1 MSHEAH
7 VGLTTRWLASKTP
20 LSKVIPMSKRVAEI
34 VVETLEAAGVRHCY
48 GIVGDTLNHVTDAIH
63 RSSIQWVHMRHEEA
77 GAFAAGADS
86 LISGQ
91 LTACAGSCG
100 PGSLHFINGVF
111 ESNRNR
117 APMVLIASQIVT
129 PELGMEFPQEVD
141 FKAVYGSCSVFC
153 EQVHSPEQARRVV
166 ALACQAA
173 ISRRGVAVVILP
185 ADISQ
190 AQVKHDLPFAV
201 HRTAPVLR
209 PNEGELQRMA
219 ELLNRGTKI
228 GIYAGAGCEGAHD
241 ALVALGARLK
251 APIAHTSRAKDFV
264 EYDNPYNMGMT
275 GIFGIE
281 SGYHTLMACD
291 TLLLLGADFAWGQFY
306 PAKATIVQVDRDGSH
321 LGRRHPVDLGVVGDI
336 GPTLEALLP
345 LLDPREDS
353 GFLDEC
359 IAHRDKAM
367 AKRAEEEQPGEGE
380 LIHPQHLTALL
391 DRYADDDA
399 LFTADGGSPMVWVLR
414 HIRVNGR
421 RRTLPSL
428 LHGTMAN
435 AMPQALGLQKAF
447 PQRQVISLSGD
458 GGIAML
464 LGDLLTA
471 IQEDLPIKVVVY
483 NNSSLNFVELEQ
495 KVEGLLDNYTDL
507 KNPDFGRLAE
517 VIGYY
522 GRTVTRSADLE
533 QAVRDF
539 LAHPG
544 PALLDVH
551 TSPTELVMPP
561 QIEAGQVAGTALYAA
576 KAVLSGRLGDVKELL
591 TTNFLNKK

>member
-1 MSHEAH
+1 
-7 VGLTTRWLASKTP
+7 
-20 LSKVIPMSKRVAEI
+20 MSKRVAEI
-34 VVETLEAAGVRHCY
+34 VVDALQQAGVRRCY
-48 GIVGDTLNHVTDAIH
+48 GIVGDTLNHVTDAMHGSEIA
-63 RSSIQWVHMRHEEA
+63 WVHVRHEEVA
-77 GAFAAGADS
+77 AFAAGADS
-86 LISGQ
+86 LVSGE

-100 PGSLHFINGVF
+100 PGGLHFINGVF

-117 APMVLIASQIVT
+117 APMVLIASQVVT
-129 PELGMEFPQEVD
+129 SELGMEFPQEVD
-141 FKAVYGSCSVFC
+141 FKAVYGSCTVFC

-190 AQVKHDLPFAV
+190 AQVKHDVPFSV
-201 HRTAPVLR
+201 HYTQPVLR
-209 PNEGELQRMA
+209 PSDAELQRIA
-219 ELLNRGTKI
+219 ELLGQGKRI
-228 GIYAGAGCEGAHD
+228 GIYAGAGCQGAH
-241 ALVALGARLK
+241 AQLLELARRLQ

-264 EYDNPYNMGMT
+264 EPDNPYNMGMT

-281 SGYHTLMACD
+281 SGFHTLMECD

-306 PAKATIVQVDRDGSH
+306 PDKATIIQVDRDGSH
-321 LGRRHPVDLGVVGDI
+321 LGRRHPVNLGVVGDI
-336 GPTLEALLP
+336 APTLDALLP
-345 LLDPREDS
+345 MLPPREDS
-353 GFLDEC
+353 SFLDEC
-359 IAHRDKAM
+359 IERRDKALK
-367 AKRAEEEQPGEGE
+367 KREQEEQPGEGE

-391 DRYADDDA
+391 SKYASDDS

-421 RRTLPSL
+421 RRTLTSL

-447 PQRQVISLSGD
+447 PGRQVISLSGD
-458 GGIAML
+458 GGLAML

-471 IQEDLPIKVVVY
+471 VQENLPIKVVVF
-483 NNSSLNFVELEQ
+483 NNGSLNFVELEQ

-517 VIGYY
+517 VIGFH
-522 GRTVTRSADLE
+522 GRTVTRSEDLE
-533 QAVRDF
+533 EAVQDF
-539 LAHPG
+539 LSQRG

-551 TSPTELVMPP
+551 TSRAELVMPP
-561 QIEAGQVAGTALYAA
+561 QIEAKQVAGTALYAA
-576 KAVLSGRLGDVKELL
+576 KAVLNGRFDDVKHLL
-591 TTNFLNKK
+591 VDNFLKK

>member
-1 MSHEAH
+1 
-7 VGLTTRWLASKTP
+7 
-20 LSKVIPMSKRVAEI
+20 MSKRVAEI
-34 VVETLEAAGVRHCY
+34 VVDTLQQAGVRRCY
-48 GIVGDTLNHVTDAIH
+48 GIVGDTLNHVTDALH
-63 RSSIQWVHMRHEEA
+63 RSEIEWVHVRHEEVA
-77 GAFAAGADS
+77 AFAAGADS

-100 PGSLHFINGVF
+100 PGGLHFINGIF

-117 APMVLIASQIVT
+117 APMVLIASQVVT
-129 PELGMEFPQEVD
+129 SELGMEFPQEVD
-141 FKAVYGSCSVFC
+141 FKAVYGSCTVFC

-190 AQVKHDLPFAV
+190 AEVKHDVPFSV
-201 HRTAPVLR
+201 HYTQPVLH
-209 PNEGELQRMA
+209 PSDAELQRIA
-219 ELLNRGTKI
+219 ELLGQGKRI
-228 GIYAGAGCEGAHD
+228 GIYAGAGCQGAH
-241 ALVALGARLK
+241 AQLLELARRLQ
-251 APIAHTSRAKDFV
+251 APVAHTSRAKDFV
-264 EYDNPYNMGMT
+264 EPDNPYNMGMT

-281 SGYHTLMACD
+281 SGFHTLMECD

-306 PAKATIVQVDRDGSH
+306 PNKATIIQVDRDGSH
-321 LGRRHPVDLGVVGDI
+321 LGRRHPVNLGVVGDI
-336 GPTLEALLP
+336 APTLDALLP
-345 LLDPREDS
+345 MLPPREDS
-353 GFLDEC
+353 SFLEEC
-359 IAHRDKAM
+359 IERRDKALK
-367 AKRAEEEQPGEGE
+367 KREQEEQPGEGE

-391 DRYADDDA
+391 SKYATDDA

-421 RRTLPSL
+421 RRTLTSL

-447 PQRQVISLSGD
+447 PGRQVISLSGD
-458 GGIAML
+458 GGLAML

-471 IQEDLPIKVVVY
+471 VQENLPIKVVVF
-483 NNSSLNFVELEQ
+483 NNGSLNFVELEQ

-517 VIGYY
+517 VIGFH
-522 GRTVTRSADLE
+522 GRTVTRSEDLE
-533 QAVRDF
+533 EAVQDF
-539 LAHPG
+539 LAQRG

-551 TSPTELVMPP
+551 TSRAELVMPP
-561 QIEAGQVAGTALYAA
+561 QIEAKQVAGTALYAA
-576 KAVLSGRLGDVKELL
+576 KAVLNGRFDDVKHLL
-591 TTNFLNKK
+591 VDNFLKK

>member
-1 MSHEAH
+1 
-7 VGLTTRWLASKTP
+7 
-20 LSKVIPMSKRVAEI
+20 MSKRVAEI
-34 VVETLEAAGVRHCY
+34 VVETLQQAGVRRCY
-48 GIVGDTLNHVTDAIH
+48 GIVGDTLNHVTDALH
-63 RSSIQWVHMRHEEA
+63 RSDIDWVHVRHEEVA
-77 GAFAAGADS
+77 AFAAGADS
-86 LISGQ
+86 LVSGE

-100 PGSLHFINGVF
+100 PGGLHFINGVF

-117 APMVLIASQIVT
+117 APMVLIASQVVT
-129 PELGMEFPQEVD
+129 SELGMEFPQEVD
-141 FKAVYGSCSVFC
+141 FKAVYGSCTVFC

-190 AQVKHDLPFAV
+190 AEVKHDVPFSV
-201 HRTAPVLR
+201 HYTQPVLR
-209 PNEGELQRMA
+209 PSDAELQRIT
-219 ELLNRGTKI
+219 ELLGQGKRI
-228 GIYAGAGCEGAHD
+228 GIYAGAGCQGAH
-241 ALVALGARLK
+241 AQLLELARRLQ

-264 EYDNPYNMGMT
+264 EPDNPYNMGMT

-281 SGYHTLMACD
+281 SGFHTLMECD

-306 PAKATIVQVDRDGSH
+306 PDKATIIQVDRDGSH
-321 LGRRHPVDLGVVGDI
+321 LGRRHPVNLGVVGDI
-336 GPTLEALLP
+336 APTLDALLP
-345 LLDPREDS
+345 MLPPREDS
-353 GFLDEC
+353 SFLDEC
-359 IAHRDKAM
+359 IEHRDKALK
-367 AKRAEEEQPGEGE
+367 KREQEEQPGEGE

-391 DRYADDDA
+391 SKYATEDA

-421 RRTLPSL
+421 RRTLTSL

-447 PQRQVISLSGD
+447 PGRQVISLSGD
-458 GGIAML
+458 GGLAML

-471 IQEDLPIKVVVY
+471 VQENLPIKVVVF
-483 NNSSLNFVELEQ
+483 NNGSLNFVELEQ

-517 VIGYY
+517 VIGFH
-522 GRTVTRSADLE
+522 GRTVTRSEDLE
-533 QAVRDF
+533 EAVQDF
-539 LAHPG
+539 LAQRG

-551 TSPTELVMPP
+551 SSRAELVMPP
-561 QIEAGQVAGTALYAA
+561 QIEAKQVAGTALYAA
-576 KAVLSGRLGDVKELL
+576 KAVLNGRFDDVKHLL
-591 TTNFLNKK
+591 VDNFLKK

>member
-1 MSHEAH
+1 
-7 VGLTTRWLASKTP
+7 
-20 LSKVIPMSKRVAEI
+20 MSKRVAEI
-34 VVETLEAAGVRHCY
+34 VVDALQQAGVRRCY
-48 GIVGDTLNHVTDAIH
+48 GIVGDTLNHVTDAMHGSEIA
-63 RSSIQWVHMRHEEA
+63 WVHVRHEEVA
-77 GAFAAGADS
+77 AFAAGADS
-86 LISGQ
+86 LVSGE

-100 PGSLHFINGVF
+100 PGGLHFINGVF

-117 APMVLIASQIVT
+117 APMVLIASQVVT
-129 PELGMEFPQEVD
+129 SELGMEFPQEVD
-141 FKAVYGSCSVFC
+141 FKAVYGSCTVFC

-190 AQVKHDLPFAV
+190 AEVKHDVPFSV
-201 HRTAPVLR
+201 HYTQPVLR
-209 PNEGELQRMA
+209 PSDAELQRIA
-219 ELLNRGTKI
+219 ELLGQGKRI
-228 GIYAGAGCEGAHD
+228 GIYAGAGCQGAH
-241 ALVALGARLK
+241 AQLLELARRLQ

-264 EYDNPYNMGMT
+264 EPDNPYNMGMT

-281 SGYHTLMACD
+281 SGFHTLMECD

-306 PAKATIVQVDRDGSH
+306 PDKATIIQVDRDGSH
-321 LGRRHPVDLGVVGDI
+321 LGRRHPVNLGVVGDI
-336 GPTLEALLP
+336 APTLDALLP
-345 LLDPREDS
+345 MLTPREDS
-353 GFLDEC
+353 SFLDEC
-359 IAHRDKAM
+359 IERRDKALK
-367 AKRAEEEQPGEGE
+367 KREKEEQPGEGE

-391 DRYADDDA
+391 SKYATDDA

-421 RRTLPSL
+421 RRTLTSL

-447 PQRQVISLSGD
+447 PGRQVISLSGD
-458 GGIAML
+458 GGLAML

-471 IQEDLPIKVVVY
+471 VQENLPIKVVVF
-483 NNSSLNFVELEQ
+483 NNGSLNFVELEQ

-517 VIGYY
+517 VIGFH
-522 GRTVTRSADLE
+522 GRTVTRSEDLE
-533 QAVRDF
+533 EAVQDF
-539 LAHPG
+539 LSQRG

-551 TSPTELVMPP
+551 TSRAELVMPP
-561 QIEAGQVAGTALYAA
+561 QIEAKQVAGTALYAA
-576 KAVLSGRLGDVKELL
+576 KAVLNGRFDDVKHLL
-591 TTNFLNKK
+591 VDNFLKK

>member
-1 MSHEAH
+1 
-7 VGLTTRWLASKTP
+7 
-20 LSKVIPMSKRVAEI
+20 MSKRVAEI

-100 PGSLHFINGVF
+100 PGGLHFINGVF

-141 FKAVYGSCSVFC
+141 FKAVYSSCSVFC

-201 HRTAPVLR
+201 HHAAPVLR
-209 PNEGELQRMA
+209 PNDGELQRMA
-219 ELLNRGTKI
+219 ELLDRGTRI

-306 PAKATIVQVDRDGSH
+306 PDKATIVQVDRDGSH
-321 LGRRHPVDLGVVGDI
+321 LGRRHPIDLGVVGDI

-345 LLDPREDS
+345 LLAQREDS

-576 KAVLSGRLGDVKELL
+576 KAVLSGRLGDVKDLL